1 MKKLIA
7 LFLALLL
14 VFTLATVCF
23 ADQGITTGD
32 SPVDEGPG
40 EPSDE
45 SPVSPDTGIASAA
58 AMLALMFGIAGVA
71 VSGKKLFD

>member
-14 VFTLATVCF
+14 VFSLATVCF
-23 ADQGITTGD
+23 ADVGTETGD

-40 EPSDE
+40 EPADE
-45 SPVSPDTGIASAA
+45 SPVSPDTGVATAA
-58 AMLALMFGIAGVA
+58 AALALMFSFAGMA